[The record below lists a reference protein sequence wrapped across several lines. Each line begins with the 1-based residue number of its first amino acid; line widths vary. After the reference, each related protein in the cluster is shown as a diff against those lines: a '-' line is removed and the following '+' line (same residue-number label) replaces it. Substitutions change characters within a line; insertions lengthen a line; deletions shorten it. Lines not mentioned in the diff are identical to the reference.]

1 MVYLAIQRESL
12 VDIASKR
19 IKQHIIKNEWQ
30 PGDKY
35 LSEKELIEQLQV
47 SRTVIREALVSL
59 QSVGIIKIISGDGVY
74 IADPNIDPI
83 KEILKHH
90 GDLHGV
96 KIKELAEIRKVIELG
111 AIRLI
116 IENERTVDIQH
127 LIDLNEKYYK
137 SIMQEVDTRPTDRLF
152 HQFLI
157 KSTMNDTFYY
167 FSEIIQEYFTLTKID
182 LLLNKEKLLHSY
194 EEHKEIISSLE
205 SKDMPKAQALM
216 IKHLQ
221 PILKFTKQL
230 EDVAS
235 NGTHSSN

>member
-1 MVYLAIQRESL
+1 MAIQRESL
-12 VDIASKR
+12 VNIASKR
-19 IKQHIIKNEWQ
+19 IKQDIIKNSWQ

-35 LSEKELIEQLQV
+35 LSEKELIQRLEV

-83 KEILKHH
+83 KEILRHH
-90 GDLHGV
+90 GDVHGV
-96 KIKELAEIRKVIELG
+96 KVRELAEIRKVIELG
-111 AIRLI
+111 ALRLM
-116 IENERTVDIQH
+116 IEKDITVDIQN
-127 LIDLNEKYYK
+127 LIALNEDYYQA
-137 SIMQEVDTRPTDRLF
+137 IIQEIDTRPTDRLF

-157 KSTMNDTFYY
+157 KSTMNHTFYH

-182 LLLNKEKLLHSY
+182 LLQNKEKLLRSY
-194 EEHKEIISSLE
+194 KEHKEIIYALE
-205 SKDMPKAQALM
+205 KKDMPKAQGLM
-216 IKHLQ
+216 IEHLQ

-230 EDVAS
+230 EDVAL